1 MLIAQ
6 QINDFITAHGK
17 PICDRCICTG
27 LKLTALAHSAQITAA
42 LDTTSDFNRTR
53 AECSVCHNQ
62 RAVIHAQRV

>member
-17 PICDRCICTG
+17 PICDGCICTG

-42 LDTTSDFNRTR
+42 LGTTCDFNRTR
-53 AECSVCHNQ
+53 AEC
-62 RAVIHAQRV
+62 